1 MAVFLRKVGAADGGD
16 MHIAEWTTPD
26 GSAPQAR
33 DSTAPQARVSSAPQA
48 RDSTAPQARDSTAP
62 QARDSTAPQARDR
75 LRAVPG
81 GPWAAGRNGTGR
93 ALTRDTRDTTAH
105 GPARRSA
112 GRPRDTALDAAI
124 LRAAARQLAEHGY
137 AGLSLRGVAAAA
149 GTTPPSLRRRFRGK
163 RELVLAAIS
172 ALRTVPLPRP
182 AGDPRADALALLE
195 SLRVSLSRQPG
206 TAIRGALLAEEHRH
220 PELLER
226 FRQRIEEPVRERL
239 LQALAQG
246 ARDGQLRA
254 DLDLEAA
261 VSLLIGSLYA
271 GRQQP
276 RQISH
281 DWAERILGVMW
292 PSASLREDD
301 PP

>member
-1 MAVFLRKVGAADGGD
+1 VAVFLRKVGAADGGD

-26 GSAPQAR
+26 GTVPQAR
-33 DSTAPQARVSSAPQA
+33 DSLRV
-48 RDSTAPQARDSTAP
+48 
-62 QARDSTAPQARDR
+62 
-75 LRAVPG
+75 VPG
-81 GPWAAGRNGTGR
+81 GPWAAGRNEIRR
-93 ALTRDTRDTTAH
+93 ALTRDTRDMAAH
-105 GPARRSA
+105 STARRSA

-124 LRAAARQLAEHGY
+124 LRAAARQLAEQGY

-172 ALRTVPLPRP
+172 ALRTVPLPQP

-206 TAIRGALLAEEHRH
+206 TAIRGALLAEERRH
-220 PELLER
+220 PELLQR
-226 FRQRIEEPVRERL
+226 FRQRIEEPVRDRL

-246 ARDGQLRA
+246 VRDGQLRP

-292 PSASLREDD
+292 PPASLREDD

>member
-1 MAVFLRKVGAADGGD
+1 
-16 MHIAEWTTPD
+16 MHIAEWTTRDGRAPHARD
-26 GSAPQAR
+26 GSAPHAR
-33 DSTAPQARVSSAPQA
+33 DGSAPHARESTAPHARDGSAPHA
-48 RDSTAPQARDSTAP
+48 RASG
-62 QARDSTAPQARDR
+62 APQARDR
-75 LRAVPG
+75 SAPHARDSLRAVPD
-81 GPWAAGRNGTGR
+81 GPWAAGRNKAGRVATG
-93 ALTRDTRDTTAH
+93 DTRDVTASR
-105 GPARRSA
+105 PARRSA

-163 RELVLAAIS
+163 RDLVLAAIG

-182 AGDPRADALALLE
+182 AGDPRADALALFENLQ
-195 SLRVSLSRQPG
+195 VSLSRQPG

-226 FRQRIEEPVRERL
+226 FRQRIEDPVRERL

-246 ARDGQLRA
+246 VRDGQLRP

-281 DWAERILGVMW
+281 DWAERLLGVLW
-292 PSASLREDD
+292 PPASLREDD

>member
-1 MAVFLRKVGAADGGD
+1 
-16 MHIAEWTTPD
+16 MHIAEWTGPD
-26 GSAPQAR
+26 GTAPPVR
-33 DSTAPQARVSSAPQA
+33 DS
-48 RDSTAPQARDSTAP
+48 
-62 QARDSTAPQARDR
+62 
-75 LRAVPG
+75 LRAVPD
-81 GPWAAGRNGTGR
+81 GPWAAGRNGTSR
-93 ALTRDTRDTTAH
+93 ALAPETRDLAAH
-105 GPARRSA
+105 GMAAHRTARRSA
-112 GRPRDTALDAAI
+112 GRPRDAALDAAI
-124 LRAAARQLAEHGY
+124 LRAAARQLADQGY
-137 AGLSLRGVAAAA
+137 GGLSLRGVAAAA

-195 SLRVSLSRQPG
+195 NLQVSLSRQPG
-206 TAIRGALLAEEHRH
+206 TAIRGALLAEERRH
-220 PELLER
+220 PEFLER

-246 ARDGQLRA
+246 VRDGQLRP
-254 DLDLEAA
+254 DLDLEAV

-292 PSASLREDD
+292 PPASLREDD
-301 PP
+301 SS

>member
-1 MAVFLRKVGAADGGD
+1 VAVFLRKAGAADGGD

-26 GSAPQAR
+26 GTTPQARDSTTPQAR
-33 DSTAPQARVSSAPQA
+33 DSTAPQAQ
-48 RDSTAPQARDSTAP
+48 
-62 QARDSTAPQARDR
+62 DR

-81 GPWAAGRNGTGR
+81 GPWAPGRNGTGH
-93 ALTRDTRDTTAH
+93 ALTHDTGDMTAH

-112 GRPRDTALDAAI
+112 GRPRDAALDAAI

-172 ALRTVPLPRP
+172 ALRTVPLPQP

-206 TAIRGALLAEEHRH
+206 TAIRGALLAEERRH

-246 ARDGQLRA
+246 VCDGQLRP

-292 PSASLREDD
+292 PPASLREDD

>member
-1 MAVFLRKVGAADGGD
+1 VAVFLRKVGAANGGD

-26 GSAPQAR
+26 G
-33 DSTAPQARVSSAPQA
+33 TAPQVQDGLRV
-48 RDSTAPQARDSTAP
+48 
-62 QARDSTAPQARDR
+62 
-75 LRAVPG
+75 VPD
-81 GPWAAGRNGTGR
+81 GPWAAGRNGTRR
-93 ALTRDTRDTTAH
+93 AVTRGTRDMAAH
-105 GPARRSA
+105 GRGRRSA

-124 LRAAARQLAEHGY
+124 LRAAARQLAEQGY

-182 AGDPRADALALLE
+182 GGGPRADALALLE

-206 TAIRGALLAEEHRH
+206 TAIRGALLAEERRQ

-226 FRQRIEEPVRERL
+226 FRQRIEEPVRDRL

-246 ARDGQLRA
+246 VRDGQLRR

-292 PSASLREDD
+292 PPASLREDD

>member
-1 MAVFLRKVGAADGGD
+1 VAVFLRKVGAADGGD

-26 GSAPQAR
+26 G
-33 DSTAPQARVSSAPQA
+33 
-48 RDSTAPQARDSTAP
+48 TAPQARDS
-62 QARDSTAPQARDR
+62 
-75 LRAVPG
+75 LRVVPD
-81 GPWAAGRNGTGR
+81 GPWAAGRNGTRGAVTR
-93 ALTRDTRDTTAH
+93 ETRDMAAH
-105 GPARRSA
+105 GRGRRSA

-124 LRAAARQLAEHGY
+124 LRAAARQLAEQGY

-163 RELVLAAIS
+163 QELVLAAIS

-195 SLRVSLSRQPG
+195 SLQASLSRQPG
-206 TAIRGALLAEEHRH
+206 TAIRGALLAEERRH

-226 FRQRIEEPVRERL
+226 FRQRIEEPVRDRL

-246 ARDGQLRA
+246 VRDGQLRR

-292 PSASLREDD
+292 PPASLREDD